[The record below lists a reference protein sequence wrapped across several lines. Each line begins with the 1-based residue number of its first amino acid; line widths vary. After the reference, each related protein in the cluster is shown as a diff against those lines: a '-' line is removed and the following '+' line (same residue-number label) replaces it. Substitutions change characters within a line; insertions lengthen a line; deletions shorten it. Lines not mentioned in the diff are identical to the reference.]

1 MPLDSSIIEFFI
13 RVGAAVLEVCGLV
26 ERVQTDLTTGSRL
39 GESRMDR
46 ESRQWFRR
54 VCIGI
59 VLGLGLLMAILYWW
73 R

>member
-26 ERVQTDLTTGSRL
+26 ESVQTDLTTGSRL

-46 ESRQWFRR
+46 ESRQWLRR

-59 VLGLGLLMAILYWW
+59 VLGLGLLMAIWCWW
-73 R
+73 W

>member
-1 MPLDSSIIEFFI
+1 MDSSIIEFFI
-13 RVGAAVLEVCGLV
+13 RIGAAVLEVCGLV
-26 ERVQTDLTTGSRL
+26 NSAQEDMTRGSRL

-54 VCIGI
+54 VCIGV
-59 VLGLGLLMAILYWW
+59 VLGLGLLMAILCWW